1 MKKLLLLASF
11 LVMPMLHGCGYSS
24 VVKDSVIPAD
34 RSLYVAMFDN
44 RTYQPNI
51 EAELRQAFVSTL
63 VSRGGK
69 LDGELSDYTL
79 SGEILSLSTG
89 GTAFSGSDTVKYYTL
104 VMTVQATLTE
114 RKSNKVIWKGEEVIR
129 QGYPANNDLA
139 LLRNAHD
146 AAVTTACAN
155 AAKLLVARM
164 NQKF

>member
-1 MKKLLLLASF
+1 
-11 LVMPMLHGCGYSS
+11 MPMLYGCGYSN

-34 RSLYVAMFDN
+34 RSLYVAMFTN
-44 RTYQPNI
+44 RTYQPNV

-69 LDGELSDYTL
+69 IDGELSDYTL

-89 GTAFSGSDTVKYYTL
+89 GTAFSGHDTVMYYTL
-104 VMTVQATLTE
+104 VMTVQATLVE

-129 QGYPANNDLA
+129 QGYPANTDLA
-139 LLRNAHD
+139 FMRNAHD
-146 AAVTTACAN
+146 AAVSAACAN